1 MSTLLMTGAS
11 AAVPTAVTQD
21 GHLGLG
27 EAIIFGVV
35 ALVTVACGIGVLTAK
50 RAVNAAI
57 NMIGIMISLAV
68 LYIVNES
75 PFMGITQVVV
85 YTGAVMT
92 LVLFV
97 IMLVGVGGDE
107 PVGAAGTVMRRPVL
121 ILLGLGLAG
130 ALTAVVW
137 RSTLPTPAGLKNGA
151 KAAPDPVSYTHLTL
165 PTKRIV

>member
-27 EAIIFGVV
+27 EAIVFGVV

-107 PVGAAGTVMRRPVL
+107 PVGAAGTV
-121 ILLGLGLAG
+121 
-130 ALTAVVW
+130 
-137 RSTLPTPAGLKNGA
+137 
-151 KAAPDPVSYTHLTL
+151 
-165 PTKRIV
+165 

>member
-1 MSTLLMTGAS
+1 MSTLLMTGAP
-11 AAVPTAVTQD
+11 AVAPTALTQD

-27 EAIIFGVV
+27 EAIVFGVV

-85 YTGAVMT
+85 YTGAV
-92 LVLFV
+92 VWAF
-97 IMLVGVGGDE
+97 
-107 PVGAAGTVMRRPVL
+107 AARSAAL
-121 ILLGLGLAG
+121 AWAGLALA
-130 ALTAVVW
+130 ALLSQGLAW
-137 RSTLPTPAGLKNGA
+137 TLL
-151 KAAPDPVSYTHLTL
+151 
-165 PTKRIV
+165 

>member
-11 AAVPTAVTQD
+11 AAAPAALTQD

-27 EAIIFGVV
+27 EAIVFGVV

-137 RSTLPTPAGLKNGA
+137 RSTLPTPAGLKDSA
-151 KAAPDPVSYTHLTL
+151 KAAPAASGRDSRQTVKGAL
-165 PTKRIV
+165 

>member
-1 MSTLLMTGAS
+1 MSALLTPGAVSASLTGN
-11 AAVPTAVTQD
+11 

-27 EAIIFGVV
+27 EAIVFGVV

-50 RAVNAAI
+50 RAVTAAI

-92 LVLFV
+92 SSCSSSCSWASAVTSRW
-97 IMLVGVGGDE
+97 E
-107 PVGAAGTVMRRPVL
+107 PPVP
-121 ILLGLGLAG
+121 
-130 ALTAVVW
+130 
-137 RSTLPTPAGLKNGA
+137 S
-151 KAAPDPVSYTHLTL
+151 
-165 PTKRIV
+165 

>member
-11 AAVPTAVTQD
+11 ALAPAALTQD

-27 EAIIFGVV
+27 EAIVFGVV

-121 ILLGLGLAG
+121 LLLGLGLAG

-137 RSTLPTPAGLKNGA
+137 RSTLPTPAGLKDSA
-151 KAAPDPVSYTHLTL
+151 KAAPTASGRGSRHTVKGAL
-165 PTKRIV
+165 R